1 MLKIGIFPNFR
12 GQIGGGYPS
21 ISAGGDPIA
30 TKICQQTYFQMLQRN
45 IGATKMAMKPWKKV
59 MTKETQNSHKKRNK
73 ITSNGKKSH
82 IEQSDFFKNL
92 FLVLKLTLRVLCTQ

>member
-1 MLKIGIFPNFR
+1 MLKIGIFTNLGCKIR
-12 GQIGGGYPS
+12 GGYPS

-45 IGATKMAMKPWKKV
+45 IGATKMAMMSWKKI

-92 FLVLKLTLRVLCTQ
+92 ILVLKLTLRVLCT

>member
-21 ISAGGDPIA
+21 NSAGGDPIA

-45 IGATKMAMKPWKKV
+45 VGATKMAMMSWKKV
-59 MTKETQNSHKKRNK
+59 ITKKSQNRHKKRNK

-82 IEQSDFFKNL
+82 IEQSNFIKNL
-92 FLVLKLTLRVLCTQ
+92 I